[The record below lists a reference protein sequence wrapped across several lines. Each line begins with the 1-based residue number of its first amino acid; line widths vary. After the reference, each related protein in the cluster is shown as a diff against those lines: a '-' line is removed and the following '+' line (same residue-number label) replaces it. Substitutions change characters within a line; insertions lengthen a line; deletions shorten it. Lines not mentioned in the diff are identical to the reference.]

1 MKIFPF
7 FIAFLILYLLL
18 IYKYISLQSMLKEAD
33 LGERDKIKSTL
44 KLYKRL
50 SFFAFVVFFYI
61 AYLIFRN

>member
-7 FIAFLILYLLL
+7 FIAFLILYLFF
-18 IYKYISLQSMLKEAD
+18 IYKYLKLQSKLKSAD

-50 SFFAFVVFFYI
+50 SFFALVVFFYI